1 MYKKRENKLARTTT
15 HKILFRKIYAYIHG
29 KRKPKNTPKKKKK
42 KKPLMIIGIRIT
54 HKLSQN
60 Q

>member
-1 MYKKRENKLARTTT
+1 MARTTT

-29 KRKPKNTPKKKKK
+29 KRKPKNTPNKKK

>member
-29 KRKPKNTPKKKKK
+29 KRKPKNTPKKKKN
-42 KKPLMIIGIRIT
+42 
-54 HKLSQN
+54 H
-60 Q
+60 